1 MPRPRRTQISLED
14 TPYYHCCSRVV
25 RRAFLCGDDS
35 YSGKNYDHRRGWVES
50 LLFELEA
57 VFAIDVAAFAV
68 MSNHLHV
75 VLRVDIETVNRWT
88 DREVL
93 EQWHKL
99 FKGDELT
106 HKFVKGELVE
116 AYEVSRLKHSIALYR
131 SRLCDISWFMRC
143 LNEPIA
149 RQANQEDNCTG
160 RFWEGRFKSQ
170 ALLDEAAVLACM
182 AYVDLNPIRAQLAD
196 TPEQSDHTSIQLR
209 IRAALKGEQP
219 RNLLP
224 FIGNECDNQPHGIAF
239 SLMDY
244 LELVDDTGRIIRNDK
259 RGYISESSAK
269 ILNRLNIPH
278 DNWLKLTTEFGKLF
292 HGPVGTLQELTDY
305 CEHLEKR
312 RRHFAAS
319 CQHFYSN

>member
-25 RRAFLCGDDS
+25 RRAFLCGDDA
-35 YSGKNYDHRRGWVES
+35 YSGKNYDHRRAWVES

-75 VLRVDIETVNRWT
+75 VLRVDIDCTNRWT

-106 HKFVKGELVE
+106 QKFAKGELVE
-116 AYEVSRLKHSIALYR
+116 AHEVHRLKHSIAIYR

-182 AYVDLNPIRAQLAD
+182 AYVDLNPIRAQLVD

-219 RNLLP
+219 KNLLP
-224 FIGNECDNQPHGIAF
+224 FTGNEHENQPNGIAF
-239 SLMDY
+239 SLTDY
-244 LELVDDTGRIIRNDK
+244 LELVDNTGRIIRNDK
-259 RGYISESSAK
+259 RGAISENSAK
-269 ILNRLNIPH
+269 LLIRLNIH
-278 DNWLKLTTEFGKLF
+278 YDNWLKLTTEFGKLF

-319 CQHFYSN
+319 CQHFHSN

>member
-14 TPYYHCCSRVV
+14 TPYYHCFSRVV
-25 RRAFLCGDDS
+25 RRAFLCGDDT

-50 LLFELEA
+50 LLFELET

-75 VLRVDIETVNRWT
+75 VLRVDIDSANRWN

-93 EQWHKL
+93 EHWHKL

-106 HKFVKGELVE
+106 QKFTNGELVE
-116 AYEVSRLKHSIALYR
+116 PHQVLRLKHTIAIYR

-149 RQANQEDNCTG
+149 RQANQEDSCTG

-182 AYVDLNPIRAQLAD
+182 AYVDLNPIRAKMAD

-209 IRAALKGEQP
+209 IRTALKGEQP
-219 RNLLP
+219 KNLLS
-224 FIGNECDNQPHGIAF
+224 FIDNERDNQPNGIAF
-239 SLMDY
+239 LLTDY
-244 LELVDDTGRIIRNDK
+244 LQLVEDTGRIIRKDK
-259 RGYISESSAK
+259 RGAISETSAK
-269 ILNRLNIPH
+269 LLTKLHIPH

-319 CQHFYSN
+319 CQHFHIN

>member
-1 MPRPRRTQISLED
+1 MPRPRRTQISVED
-14 TPYYHCCSRVV
+14 TPFYHCCSRVV
-25 RRAFLCGDDS
+25 RRAFLCGDDT
-35 YSGKNYDHRRGWVES
+35 YSGKNYDHRRAWVES

-57 VFAIDVAAFAV
+57 VFAIDIAAFAV

-75 VLRVDIETVNRWT
+75 VLRVDIDRANRWT

-106 HKFVKGELVE
+106 QKFAKGELVE
-116 AYEVSRLKHSIALYR
+116 PHQVLRLKHAIAIYR

-149 RQANQEDNCTG
+149 RQANQEDNCSG

-182 AYVDLNPIRAQLAD
+182 TYVDLNPIRAKMAN

-209 IRAALKGEQP
+209 IRAALKGEHP
-219 RNLLP
+219 NNLLP
-224 FIGNECDNQPHGIAF
+224 FIGNERDNQPNGIAF
-239 SLMDY
+239 MLKDY
-244 LELVDDTGRIIRNDK
+244 LELVEDTGRIIRNDK
-259 RGYISESSAK
+259 RGAMSGNSTK
-269 ILNRLNIPH
+269 LLTRLNISQ

-312 RRHFAAS
+312 RRHFAK
-319 CQHFYSN
+319 CCRYLNTG

>member
-1 MPRPRRTQISLED
+1 
-14 TPYYHCCSRVV
+14 
-25 RRAFLCGDDS
+25 
-35 YSGKNYDHRRGWVES
+35 
-50 LLFELEA
+50 
-57 VFAIDVAAFAV
+57 IDVAAFAV

-75 VLRVDIETVNRWT
+75 VLRVDVDSANRWT

-106 HKFVKGELVE
+106 QKFAKGELVE
-116 AYEVSRLKHSIALYR
+116 AHEVHRLKHSIAIYR

-170 ALLDEAAVLACM
+170 ALLDEAAVLTCM

-219 RNLLP
+219 KNLLP
-224 FIGNECDNQPHGIAF
+224 FIGNERDNQPNGIAF
-239 SLMDY
+239 LLSDY
-244 LELVDDTGRIIRNDK
+244 LELVDDTGRIIRSDK
-259 RGYISESSAK
+259 RGAISINSAK
-269 ILNRLNIPH
+269 LLARLNIPH

-292 HGPVGTLQELTDY
+292 HGPVGTLQALTDY
-305 CEHLEKR
+305 
-312 RRHFAAS
+312 
-319 CQHFYSN
+319 